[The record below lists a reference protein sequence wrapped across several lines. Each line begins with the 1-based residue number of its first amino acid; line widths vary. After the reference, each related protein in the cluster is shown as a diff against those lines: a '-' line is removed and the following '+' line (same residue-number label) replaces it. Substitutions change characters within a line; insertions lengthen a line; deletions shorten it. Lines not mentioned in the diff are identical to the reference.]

1 MNDELF
7 SRETG
12 SFITSFHKFHYEF
25 PVFRVY
31 SKKKWS
37 AMEIISECT
46 PTNYIYTYT
55 LNTDNIGKKYV
66 RTCTRVRTHGTF
78 RYSSVSSV
86 ICMGEIRI

>member
-1 MNDELF
+1 
-7 SRETG
+7 
-12 SFITSFHKFHYEF
+12 
-25 PVFRVY
+25 
-31 SKKKWS
+31 
-37 AMEIISECT
+37 MEIISECT

-66 RTCTRVRTHGTF
+66 RTCTRVRTQGTF